1 MGKFKLVKES
11 LNENIKIGPHEFK
24 IINTDN
30 GKVLASKRGILGR
43 DNVFISWELL
53 DKIKTLVKYEYF
65 NQKRIN
71 ERFVEYNDPLKELG
85 IGVTN
90 KIKKELKDN
99 GYSYDNFEILGTGEI
114 FTPYS
119 FYEKSDNLIEIQL
132 KYLPPQLKEFAKE
145 LINITIQKNKINE
158 LIPLLEKAYKNGI
171 SIKKIE
177 KYIKEFGN
185 NEMINVFKV
194 IFKYKISRNKKEIE
208 EDEEYNIYVFIG
220 YNDKVP
226 VIINGEKYYK
236 DKFCAEKMIKID
248 KYNILD
254 YRTIQLLKI
263 RVTTVPNGKVYMV
276 KIPKI
281 FMNKEYYNKIPENY
295 LYYIEKYKT
304 PI

>member
-171 SIKKIE
+171 SIKKL
-177 KYIKEFGN
+177 K
-185 NEMINVFKV
+185 
-194 IFKYKISRNKKEIE
+194 
-208 EDEEYNIYVFIG
+208 NI
-220 YNDKVP
+220 
-226 VIINGEKYYK
+226 
-236 DKFCAEKMIKID
+236 
-248 KYNILD
+248 
-254 YRTIQLLKI
+254 
-263 RVTTVPNGKVYMV
+263 
-276 KIPKI
+276 
-281 FMNKEYYNKIPENY
+281 
-295 LYYIEKYKT
+295 
-304 PI
+304 

>member
-71 ERFVEYNDPLKELG
+71 ERFVEYNDPLEELG
-85 IGVTN
+85 IGLTN